1 MSFFIPRLLE
11 IISYKI
17 FAVQREDM
25 SLDSLSNT
33 GTRSLRIEE
42 IPKDELEIADDEL
55 LIPVAHY
62 QKVCKNHVVIFL

>member
-1 MSFFIPRLLE
+1 MFNLFISYNNRLLE

-25 SLDSLSNT
+25 SLDNLSNT

-42 IPKDELEIADDEL
+42 IPKEELEMADDEL
-55 LIPVAHY
+55 LIPVAHF
-62 QKVCKNHVVIFL
+62 QKVCGFYL